1 MPLRQSVPGLL
12 TCMLLTLLTGCNTD
26 ESDTQSTMPLK
37 SAVDQIKSPVAFPK
51 NTDKSPEPLPEPVQ
65 QAAQPA
71 PVSTVKLVV
80 EATRATDSIDLE
92 ALQSGSDLPAPPLQL
107 SIDLVD
113 APLRAV
119 LRELAHKLDAKVS
132 IADDVPDQPVTLQLK
147 GVGVTEAIKQIL
159 RETNYV
165 LIYKS
170 STTPV
175 NQSRQSA
182 AIAVAEIAEIR
193 VLPKSTGE
201 ETANTLPPLKTLE
214 PSDQRTKLEEWK
226 KQALTALNPEDRIK
240 ALKQFLEHA
249 DSAEHNSVLIAA
261 LEDKAPEVRKF
272 ALNSMSDSTNPLFE
286 PISQT
291 ALNDESPDIRTTALD
306 VLISRYG
313 ANAIPV
319 LEQALTD
326 PDAEVQQTAK
336 NRLEMAQRIKSQ
348 IDALPHR
355 QPK

>member
-26 ESDTQSTMPLK
+26 ESDTQSNIPLK
-37 SAVDQIKSPVAFPK
+37 SAVDQIKTPVALPK
-51 NTDKSPEPLPEPVQ
+51 NTDKSPEPLPEAVQ

-71 PVSTVKLVV
+71 PVSTVKLVIK
-80 EATRATDSIDLE
+80 ATRATDSIDLE
-92 ALQSGSDLPAPPLQL
+92 ALQSGSNLPAPPLQL
-107 SIDLVD
+107 SVDLVD
-113 APLRAV
+113 APLREV
-119 LRELAHKLDAKVS
+119 LREIAHKIDAKVS
-132 IADDVPDQPVTLQLK
+132 ISDDVPDQPITLQLK

-165 LIYKS
+165 LIYKDS
-170 STTPV
+170 PTPV
-175 NQSRQSA
+175 NQDRQTAHTSE
-182 AIAVAEIAEIR
+182 AEIAEIR
-193 VLPKSTGE
+193 VLPKSTEE
-201 ETANTLPPLKTLE
+201 ETADQTPSLKTLE
-214 PSDQRTKLEEWK
+214 PGDRTAELEEWK
-226 KQALTALNPEDRIK
+226 KQALTALNPQDRIK

-249 DSAEHNSVLIAA
+249 DPAEHNPVLIAA

-291 ALNDESPDIRTTALD
+291 ALNDESPELRTAALD
-306 VLISRYG
+306 VLVSRYG

-326 PDAEVQQTAK
+326 PDTEVQQTAK
-336 NRLEMAQRIKSQ
+336 SRLEMAQRIKSQ
-348 IDALPHR
+348 IDAMHHR